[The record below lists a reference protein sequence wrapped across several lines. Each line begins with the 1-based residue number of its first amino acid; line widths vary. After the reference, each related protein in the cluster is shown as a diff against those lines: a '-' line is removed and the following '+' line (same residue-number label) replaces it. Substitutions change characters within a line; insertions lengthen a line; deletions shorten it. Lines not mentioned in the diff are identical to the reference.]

1 MFLCRRHSDA
11 DQRVPEPPSNK
22 FRRPGADRDPAH
34 PTSDQLPFLTRYRT
48 KHRETVSIPMT
59 DLESL
64 RNQLR
69 TFAADRDWDQ
79 FHSPKNLAA
88 ALAVEAAELL
98 EHFQWLTEAQS
109 QQLPPDALAEVRA
122 EVADVLLY
130 LIRISDKLGIDLIAA
145 ANAKIELN
153 AAKYP
158 VNKARGSSKKY
169 TEL

>member
-1 MFLCRRHSDA
+1 
-11 DQRVPEPPSNK
+11 
-22 FRRPGADRDPAH
+22 
-34 PTSDQLPFLTRYRT
+34 
-48 KHRETVSIPMT
+48 MT
-59 DLESL
+59 DLDSL

-88 ALAVEAAELL
+88 ALAVEASELL

-109 QQLPPDALAEVRA
+109 QQLPPEALNEVSA

-145 ANAKIELN
+145 AKAKIVLNAK
-153 AAKYP
+153 KYP
-158 VNKARGSSKKY
+158 VEKARGNSRKY